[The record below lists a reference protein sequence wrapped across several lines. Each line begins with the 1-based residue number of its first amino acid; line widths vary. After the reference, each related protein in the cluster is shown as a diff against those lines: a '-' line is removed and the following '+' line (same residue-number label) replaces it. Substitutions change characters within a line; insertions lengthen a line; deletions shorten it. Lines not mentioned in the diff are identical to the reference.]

1 MLTALIGAA
10 TGVLGAVLGFI
21 APRSRSLDSQ
31 REDFKT
37 TSDLLMRQ
45 VTDLLKRVEKLEKQH
60 DEDEARIDALE
71 DQHREDTK
79 QHLTDVRRIN
89 ALISYVQE
97 LLVFIRTHV
106 QSPEPPPIPD
116 EISKDI

>member
-1 MLTALIGAA
+1 LLTALIGAA
-10 TGVLGAVLGFI
+10 AGVLGVVLGFI

-45 VTDLLKRVEKLEKQH
+45 VTDLLKRVEKLESQH
-60 DEDEARIDALE
+60 DEDEKRIDVLE

-79 QHLTDVRRIN
+79 QHLNDVRRIN

-97 LLVFIRTHV
+97 LLSFIRTHV
-106 QSPEPPPIPD
+106 PSPEPPPIPP